1 MNKPSNAK
9 IVDLNKYKNYSTLPI
24 TNMISSTVSTASST
38 SSTPSSASLS
48 PSSSSSINSAN
59 YKQVPIT
66 NIHATTLSQAFEAAN
81 NLKLNTNPVKKA
93 TTDEII
99 SNKICENSLILNNA
113 NSCDLNSLLDKENYL
128 LEQGLNKIELVKS
141 WYQIQVKENKIKQA
155 NIQKLKH
162 QNLFSIDK
170 MLTDLKQLNDLNETF
185 SNFLNQNS
193 TFLQNNPP
201 CHTEQRVSNVK
212 NKENSPVESNPLP
225 AYHEYI
231 EQFDL
236 CKKENDL
243 DKFLK
248 EKQDKIEYLQKEK
261 SQLIRKLFEMKSE
274 SANLNKHISK
284 LQDGPLSDTAKIQVI
299 NKQNETLGKSI
310 PIKFE
315 NRNDLQSKYYV
326 ESKNLPDLQF
336 KNQMTYNCVEM
347 PSKNG
352 YYTQNV
358 SLNK

>member
-59 YKQVPIT
+59 YKQVPLT

-81 NLKLNTNPVKKA
+81 NLKLSTNPVEKA
-93 TTDEII
+93 PTDEII

-113 NSCDLNSLLDKENYL
+113 NSCDLKSLLDKENFL

-170 MLTDLKQLNDLNETF
+170 MLIDLKQLNDLNETF
-185 SNFLNQNS
+185 SNFLNQN
-193 TFLQNNPP
+193 NPP
-201 CHTEQRVSNVK
+201 CHTEQRVSSVK
-212 NKENSPVESNPLP
+212 GKENSPVEPNPLP

-236 CKKENDL
+236 SKKENDL

-248 EKQDKIEYLQKEK
+248 EKQEKIEYLQKEK

-274 SANLNKHISK
+274 SANKNIYK
-284 LQDGPLSDTAKIQVI
+284 LQDGPSSDTAKIQVI
-299 NKQNETLGKSI
+299 NKQNETSGKSI

-315 NRNDLQSKYYV
+315 NRNVLQSKNYV
-326 ESKNLPDLQF
+326 ENKNLSDLQL

-352 YYTQNV
+352 YYIQNV